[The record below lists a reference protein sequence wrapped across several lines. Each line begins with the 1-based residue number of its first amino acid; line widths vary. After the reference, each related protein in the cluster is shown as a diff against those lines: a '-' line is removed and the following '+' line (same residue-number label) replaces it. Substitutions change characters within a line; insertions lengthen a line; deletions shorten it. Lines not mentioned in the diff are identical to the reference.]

1 MNKAILFLSFAVTV
15 AGLYFIVFK
24 GSEVISYE
32 GDVKPTSNTTSL
44 TKNVVSF
51 KVSSS
56 AGRDLYI
63 QEIEVDCFIMPPAV
77 ALRKSNEY
85 TLTGDCLGP
94 SVSDGTVDLIVTY
107 KTKGDPKLKQQAL
120 KIYLK

>member
-24 GSEVISYE
+24 GAEVIPYE

-51 KVSSS
+51 KVTSS
-56 AGRDLYI
+56 AGRDIYL
-63 QEIEVDCFIMPPAV
+63 QEIEGDCLIIPPVV
-77 ALRKSNEY
+77 ALRRSNEY
-85 TLTGDCLGP
+85 TLTGECIGP
-94 SVSDGTVDLIVTY
+94 SLSDGTVDLVVTY
-107 KTKGDPKLKQQAL
+107 KVKGDPKLKRQAL
-120 KIYLK
+120 KIYMK

>member
-24 GSEVISYE
+24 GAEVIPYE

-51 KVSSS
+51 KVTSS
-56 AGRDLYI
+56 AGRDIYL
-63 QEIEVDCFIMPPAV
+63 QEIEGDCLIMPPAV
-77 ALRKSNEY
+77 ALRRANEY
-85 TLTGDCLGP
+85 TLTGDCLAP
-94 SVSDGTVDLIVTY
+94 SVSDGTVDLVVTY
-107 KTKGDPKLKQQAL
+107 KLKGDPKLKQQAL